1 KHVTIQGPF
10 PDLSPA
16 SPFGLP
22 TGCQDLQIRRSGQ
35 VVQGRLSW
43 SVRWADIPQLSNRY
57 RGRPS
62 AWQQYWQQSR
72 RNRTYPDLVRA
83 RPARAQADAEDKAD
97 ARPSTAEASRAGQ
110 VPRRPDRTARNR

>member
-1 KHVTIQGPF
+1 ERERARRPEPPTLCVGPN
-10 PDLSPA
+10 PNL
-16 SPFGLP
+16 L
-22 TGCQDLQIRRSGQ
+22 IRRSGQ

-57 RGRPS
+57 RGCPS
-62 AWQQYWQQSR
+62 AWQQYWQQPR
-72 RNRTYPDLVRA
+72 GNGTEPDLARA
-83 RPARAQADAEDKAD
+83 RPGLAQADAEDKAD